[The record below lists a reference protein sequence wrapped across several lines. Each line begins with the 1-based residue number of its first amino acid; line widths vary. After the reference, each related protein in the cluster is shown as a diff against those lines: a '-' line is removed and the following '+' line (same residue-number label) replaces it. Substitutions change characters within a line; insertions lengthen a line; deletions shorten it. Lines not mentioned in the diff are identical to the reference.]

1 MFELFIL
8 DANGVPRGEL
18 LQREELLTVYQ
29 RGRSLPSAM
38 LGLTLNGDDVEDSGL
53 ARDVGDVDCRAYPL
67 EGSLMRIPTRPI
79 PTAAVQVCMHPTEGM
94 PATVA
99 DPRHLL
105 VKVIDALKADGYN
118 PVMACELDF

>member
-53 ARDVGDVDCRAYPL
+53 ARDVGDIDCRAYPL
-67 EGSLMRIPTRPI
+67 EGSLMRMPTRPI
-79 PTAAVQVCMHPTEGM
+79 HRFNDQDRFSSNSSA
-94 PATVA
+94 
-99 DPRHLL
+99 
-105 VKVIDALKADGYN
+105 
-118 PVMACELDF
+118 